1 MHFTTLPNGMQTELI
16 PAWEALLLCDKLR
29 SPTYCLYYMCNV
41 YAYLCVDSAGNHC
54 VGKQ

>member
-41 YAYLCVDSAGNHC
+41 YVYLCVDSAGNHC